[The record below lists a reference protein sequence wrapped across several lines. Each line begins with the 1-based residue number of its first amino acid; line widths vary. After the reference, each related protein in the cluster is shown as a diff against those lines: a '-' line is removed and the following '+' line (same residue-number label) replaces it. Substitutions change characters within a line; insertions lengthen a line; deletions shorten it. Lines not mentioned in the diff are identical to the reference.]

1 MTGKLIAHYRVLE
14 KLGEGGMGV
23 VWKARDTR
31 LDRLVAIK
39 TLPPERTRDPERR
52 ARFIREARAA
62 SALNH
67 PNIVTIH
74 EIDREGDADFL
85 VMEFIA
91 GRTLGQLIPLGGM
104 RLSEVLKYAV
114 QIADALTAAHAA
126 GIIHRD
132 LKPGNIMVTTSGLV
146 KVLDFGLAKLI
157 EPTSADDATRT
168 MVAEGSM
175 TGEGVAVGTSAYMS
189 PEQAEGHKVDVR
201 SDIIFSGYHPL
212 PDADR
217 AQSIPQRHSHRNALR
232 RG

>member
-74 EIDREGDADFL
+74 EIGREGDADFL
-85 VMEFIA
+85 VMELIA
-91 GRTLGQLIPLGGM
+91 GRTLGQLIPRDGM
-104 RLSEVLKYAV
+104 LER
-114 QIADALTAAHAA
+114 
-126 GIIHRD
+126 
-132 LKPGNIMVTTSGLV
+132 GLEI
-146 KVLDFGLAKLI
+146 LC
-157 EPTSADDATRT
+157 
-168 MVAEGSM
+168 
-175 TGEGVAVGTSAYMS
+175 
-189 PEQAEGHKVDVR
+189 
-201 SDIIFSGYHPL
+201 
-212 PDADR
+212 ADR
-217 AQSIPQRHSHRNALR
+217 RRVNGGARGGNRPSRPEAGQHHGDHQRPGQSARFRAGEADRTPER
-232 RG
+232 R